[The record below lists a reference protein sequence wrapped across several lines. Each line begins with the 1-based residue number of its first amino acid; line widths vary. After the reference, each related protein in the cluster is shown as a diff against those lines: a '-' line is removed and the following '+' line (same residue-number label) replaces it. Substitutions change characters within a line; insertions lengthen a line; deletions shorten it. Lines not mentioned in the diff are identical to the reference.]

1 MANENFE
8 NTINLRQAKDKETL
22 LNNLRQMPIVELA
35 CKKSNICRAT
45 FYRWKK
51 EDKEFAK
58 VAEEAIIEGEGLIN
72 DMSESQLISL
82 IRDGNFQA
90 IQLWLKH
97 HSKKYAEKL
106 DITAN
111 VNIKEEPLTPE
122 QKELVEKSLMQAG
135 ILLKNNEQNHD
146 TRNQQ
151 PTGRDNSGNVKTASQ

>member
-1 MANENFE
+1 MENED
-8 NTINLRQAKDKETL
+8 TISLRQAKDKEIL
-22 LNNLRQMPIVELA
+22 LENLRQMPIVGLA

-45 FYRWKK
+45 FYRWRKD
-51 EDKEFAK
+51 DKEFAK
-58 VAEEAIIEGEGLIN
+58 AAEEAIFEGESLIT

-97 HSKKYAEKL
+97 HAKKYAEKI

-122 QKELVEKSLMQAG
+122 QKELVEKSLIQAG
-135 ILLKNNEQNHD
+135 ILLNSNNQNQQNNEPEI
-146 TRNQQ
+146 RQ
-151 PTGRDNSGNVKTASQ
+151 PAGGDNSGNIKTTA

>member
-1 MANENFE
+1 MENED
-8 NTINLRQAKDKETL
+8 IISVRQAKDKEL
-22 LNNLRQMPIVELA
+22 LLEYLKKMPIVETA
-35 CKKSNICRAT
+35 CARASVGRST
-45 FYRWKK
+45 FYRWRK

-58 VAEEAIIEGEGLIN
+58 AVFEAMAEGEGLIT
-72 DMSESQLISL
+72 DLSENQLISL
-82 IRDGNFQA
+82 IKDRNFQA

-97 HSKKYAEKL
+97 HHKKYAEKL

-135 ILLKNNEQNHD
+135 ILLKNNEQHHG
-146 TRNQQ
+146 TGIQQ